1 MRGQK
6 ETPRPRAFT
15 LIELLIVV
23 AIIAILAAI
32 AVPNFLEA
40 QTRSKISRVKS
51 DFRSVGVALEAY
63 FIDNQTYPDMAWI
76 AGNVNFSIGL
86 RDLTT
91 PVAYITS
98 IPWDPFTS
106 QNATGDFDTAYE
118 YGSGVADV
126 GPGDTLTQPNN
137 IWFLESEGPD
147 NTDLNLTPA
156 FPYERGYNL
165 PQVVDWIYDPTNGTR
180 SRGSIYRTGG
190 VLPSRDPMHTFCQ
203 LIDH

>member
-1 MRGQK
+1 MRRRS
-6 ETPRPRAFT
+6 ETERETGFT

-63 FIDNQTYPDMAWI
+63 FTDRQTYPDMAWI
-76 AGNVNFSIGL
+76 FANVNFSIGL

-98 IPWDPFTS
+98 IPWDPFTNQDALGS
-106 QNATGDFDTAYE
+106 ADPAYE

-126 GPGDTLTQPNN
+126 GPGDTLAQPNN
-137 IWFLESEGPD
+137 IWLLESEGPD
-147 NTDLNLTPA
+147 KTDLNSTPQ
-156 FPYERGYNL
+156 FPYAYGYAL

-203 LIDH
+203 LINR